1 VGIKAA
7 KILKQNEDALE
18 TRDIEDDDDEE
29 QSDAELYRTSPLEL
43 DTKTEFTRY
52 LKLPVMPRETNI
64 YHY

>member
-7 KILKQNEDALE
+7 RILKQNKDALE
-18 TRDIEDDDDEE
+18 TQDIEDDNDEE

-52 LKLPVMPRETNI
+52 LKFLVMPRETDV
-64 YHY
+64 YQY